1 MEDLIPV
8 TTFVPQSRVLDFQRR
23 AAAWVADPD
32 PHLEGDTQPARF
44 NDRWE
49 ADRRPD
55 WTTDETE
62 LAEFL
67 HKKLWNRS
75 VSGRALTFMTH
86 HPDEPFT
93 GGALAVEL
101 GLVTDPHEIK
111 GFRQIAGCWGHL
123 GRYCEER
130 KRPIPFQF
138 SDDKGYWITAATAE
152 VLKKAGF

>member
-8 TTFVPQSRVLDFQRR
+8 TTFVPQSRVVDFQRQ
-23 AAAWVADPD
+23 AAIWVANPD
-32 PHLEGDTQPARF
+32 APETVELTSRF
-44 NDRWE
+44 NDRWQ

-55 WTTDETE
+55 WTADDLE
-62 LAEFL
+62 LAQFL
-67 HKKLWNRS
+67 HKKLWDRS
-75 VSGRALTFMTH
+75 VSGRALSWMAH
-86 HPDEPFT
+86 HPNTPT
-93 GGALAVEL
+93 PGGALAVEL
-101 GLVTDPHEIK
+101 GLVADPTDVK

-123 GRYCEER
+123 GRYCEEW